1 MGAAVESAPK
11 SDLRERVE
19 RYLRAHH
26 TMTLATVGPAAGPAP
41 TEAVPASEAPAAA
54 AAPEAAR
61 DAPSPEAAAPPV
73 PHAAT
78 VFYAVAD
85 DLRLIFLSQPTS
97 AHGVHIGAA
106 ASVAATVAA
115 HYDDWAL
122 IQGVQLWGTAR
133 LLTGTA
139 RAAAMAAYLRRFP
152 FVRDMMKQ
160 PRLAALIRDIGVYR
174 VEPHRVA
181 FTDNTTG
188 VFGREVLELVV
199 E

>member
-1 MGAAVESAPK
+1 MERKPAGDWGDLP
-11 SDLRERVE
+11 DLRDRVE

-26 TMTLATVGPAAGPAP
+26 TMTLATVGPAGGARPAAG
-41 TEAVPASEAPAAA
+41 APAAGVA
-54 AAPEAAR
+54 GAPAAPGTAAG
-61 DAPSPEAAAPPV
+61 APL
-73 PHAAT
+73 PHAAS
-78 VFYAVAD
+78 VFYAVD
-85 DLRLIFLSQPTS
+85 GDLCLIFLSQPTS
-97 AHGVHIGAA
+97 AHGSHIGKEAP
-106 ASVAATVAA
+106 VAVTVAA

-133 LLTGTA
+133 LLSGA
-139 RAAAMAAYLRRFP
+139 AKAAAMGVYLRRFP

-160 PRLAALIRDIGVYR
+160 PHLARLIREIGVYR
-174 VEPHRVA
+174 VEPQRVA

>member
-1 MGAAVESAPK
+1 MGAVVEQTPA

-26 TMTLATVGPAAGPAP
+26 TMTLATVGPAGGPQP
-41 TEAVPASEAPAAA
+41 GGGSAAA
-54 AAPEAAR
+54 GAAG
-61 DAPSPEAAAPPV
+61 SAAAEV
-73 PHAAT
+73 SAPHAAT
-78 VFYAVAD
+78 VFYAVDD
-85 DLRLIFLSQPTS
+85 DLRLIFLSAPDS
-97 AHGVHIGAA
+97 AHGSHIGAVGA
-106 ASVAATVAA
+106 APVAVTVAA
-115 HYDDWAL
+115 HYDDWTL

-133 LLTGTA
+133 LLRGPA
-139 RAAAMAAYLRRFP
+139 KAAAMAVYLRRFP

-174 VEPHRVA
+174 VEPHRIA